1 MSKNRVAKLFLLSVL
16 VTTTLACSLTDLT
29 SSVLGKTGKLRNDV
43 EVIPLKGVSSAAVN
57 LRMGAGELKIDAG
70 NKELAEAQFTYNV
83 PEWKPTID
91 YNVNGS
97 QGELWIKQPSVTNM
111 GIGSYRYEW
120 DLHLTPDIP
129 LSLEIELG
137 AGESQLDLS
146 QLTVTSLE
154 MKTGVGFV
162 EVDLTGD
169 RQQDINV
176 SLRGGVGEVKILLPD
191 EVGVRVQARGGLGE
205 IDAQGLIRDGNNYV
219 NDAYGESEHTI
230 TLDIEGGIGA
240 INLEIMD

>member
-1 MSKNRVAKLFLLSVL
+1 MSKKRWTVLFLLSVF

-29 SSVLGKTGKLRNDV
+29 RSVLGRTGELRNET

-57 LRMGAGELKIDAG
+57 LRMGAGELNIDAG
-70 NKELAEAQFTYNV
+70 KNELVEAQFTYNV
-83 PEWKPTID
+83 PEWQPTID
-91 YNVNGS
+91 YIVSGS
-97 QGELWIKQPSVTNM
+97 QGELWIEQPSVSNIR
-111 GIGSYRYEW
+111 IGSYRYAW
-120 DLHLTPDIP
+120 DLRFTPDIP
-129 LSLEIELG
+129 LELNIRLG
-137 AGESQLDLS
+137 AGESRVDLS

-169 RQQDINV
+169 RQQDMNV

-230 TLDIEGGIGA
+230 TLDVEGGIGA
-240 INLEIMD
+240 INLEIVD